1 VEQARNARAPL
12 AGDPGRPARAPQA
25 RGAPIRR
32 VPVGAPVATDED
44 EDADAA
50 PDAVLFERLRA
61 LRKRLADERKVP
73 AYVVFSDRTLQAMA
87 AQKPGTADR
96 LLDIP
101 GVGQKKLD
109 EYGDAFLA
117 EISRAGPL

>member
-1 VEQARNARAPL
+1 VEQARN
-12 AGDPGRPARAPQA
+12 ARAPQA